1 MSRLRIAAL
10 ALALGTLGPL
20 AHTAWA
26 DGASEGSRA
35 PEFDANAKTTT
46 GKKFQIKKL
55 KGKWLV
61 LTFGASWCK
70 PCHAELP
77 AWDQLAARY
86 KGKVVFVA
94 VDIDDDATKG
104 ADFVKKLK
112 IKNMLVVYSPQAST
126 STADAYVGGDDP
138 HMPSTFVVDKD
149 GVVRHV
155 HPEYHAG
162 DEDALAKKLDQLLAQ

>member
-1 MSRLRIAAL
+1 MRRIAIASIVL
-10 ALALGTLGPL
+10 VLSMFGPV
-20 AHTAWA
+20 ARSAWA

-35 PEFDANAKTTT
+35 PEFDANAKTLS
-46 GKKFQIKKL
+46 GKKFQLKKL
-55 KGKWLV
+55 KGKWVL

-77 AWDQLAARY
+77 AWDKLAAKY

-94 VDIDDDATKG
+94 VNIDDDSTKG
-104 ADFVKKLK
+104 ADFVKQLK
-112 IKNMLVVYSPQAST
+112 IKNMLVVFSPQSST
-126 STADAYVGGDDP
+126 STVDAYLGSSDP

-155 HPEYHAG
+155 HAEYHDG
-162 DEDALAKKLDQLLAQ
+162 DEDALEKKLDDLISQ